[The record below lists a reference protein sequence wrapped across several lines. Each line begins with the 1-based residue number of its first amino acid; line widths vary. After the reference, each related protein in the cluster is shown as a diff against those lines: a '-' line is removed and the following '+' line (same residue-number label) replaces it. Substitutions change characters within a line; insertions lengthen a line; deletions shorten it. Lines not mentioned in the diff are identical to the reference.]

1 MAQAAT
7 VPSGAAEQRSLA
19 SRMRGWKDDASGLEQ
34 RLKDLETIAR
44 SLRRRWW
51 LVGLGLALGLT
62 GWAFGVVR
70 TRPGT
75 IVLVGGG
82 GLVLNAL
89 LGIINERGWYR
100 WWLIYGLALLDVLL
114 VGVLVVWFGHG
125 GFVVAFLIAVLPYA
139 FDQGHTV
146 GNFLVLTAALAYLG
160 ARYLHGVLYGDAG
173 GLTAAGL
180 ETVGFITVAWALKQI
195 PAVLIQRIRQTRDV
209 MGEAERG
216 YLAVRAAAEESDEL
230 GFLEKSFNRM
240 LEEIGTTISTVQREA
255 DEVAAFSE
263 QLAAS
268 AEQLHATSETVTH
281 TAQKLARDLAK
292 QRELAEAARG
302 ESAKAADQAE
312 SLRVRAELMQ
322 VDAAR
327 LVAAAQRGRERVA
340 RASQTLR
347 AVGDEVRATASTV
360 AGLSGMSE
368 RIGGFAQTIARI
380 ARQTHL
386 LALNAAIEAA
396 RAEEHGEGFAVVA
409 DEVRALAAEAGKSAR
424 EVAELVSE
432 LRAGIDAAARAMQS
446 GEAKVRDIGAVAAEA
461 DAALQELHQGIELV
475 GDLVNATAEVSR
487 GQAQRLAELAQ
498 SLQQVAAISSG
509 SSQSADGAAAATQTQ
524 ITSMGDLTATSQ
536 QLAQLAERLRASI
549 ARFSVL
555 RREQEGQEPPSPAPR
570 PTDHPARDT
579 RAAFGPWS
587 HIPALRG

>member
-1 MAQAAT
+1 
-7 VPSGAAEQRSLA
+7 
-19 SRMRGWKDDASGLEQ
+19 MRGWKDDASGLEQ

-51 LVGLGLALGLT
+51 LVGLGMALGIT
-62 GWAFGVVR
+62 GWAVGAVR

-75 IVLVGGG
+75 MVLVGGG

-125 GFVVAFLIAVLPYA
+125 GFAVAFLIAVLPYA

-160 ARYLHGVLYGDAG
+160 ASYLHDELYGATAS

-180 ETVGFITVAWALKQI
+180 ETVGLITVAWALKQI
-195 PAVLIQRIRQTRDV
+195 PATLIQRIRDARDV
-209 MGEAERG
+209 MGEAEQG
-216 YLAVRAAAEESDEL
+216 HLAVRAPAQQSDEL

-240 LEEIGTTISTVQREA
+240 LGEIGGTISTVQREA
-255 DEVAAFSE
+255 DEVAAFAE

-268 AEQLHATSETVTH
+268 AEELHATSETVTH
-281 TAQKLARDLAK
+281 TAQQLARDLAQ
-292 QRELAEAARG
+292 QRELAEGARG

-409 DEVRALAAEAGKSAR
+409 DEVRSLAGEAGKSAR

-461 DAALQELHQGIELV
+461 DSALQELHQGIELV
-475 GDLVNATAEVSR
+475 GDLVDATAEVSR

-509 SSQSADGAAAATQTQ
+509 SSQRADGAAAATQAQ

-555 RREQEGQEPPSPAPR
+555 RRDPAPR
-570 PTDHPARDT
+570 DPIA
-579 RAAFGPWS
+579 RAA
-587 HIPALRG
+587 AD

>member
-1 MAQAAT
+1 
-7 VPSGAAEQRSLA
+7 
-19 SRMRGWKDDASGLEQ
+19 MRGWKDDASGLEQ

-51 LVGLGLALGLT
+51 LVGLGMALGIT
-62 GWAFGVVR
+62 GWAVGAVR

-75 IVLVGGG
+75 MVLVGGG

-125 GFVVAFLIAVLPYA
+125 GFAVAFLIAVLPYA

-160 ARYLHGVLYGDAG
+160 ASYLHDGLYGGAAG

-180 ETVGFITVAWALKQI
+180 ETVGLITVAWALKQI
-195 PAVLIQRIRQTRDV
+195 PATLIRRIRDARDV
-209 MGEAERG
+209 MGEAEQG
-216 YLAVRAAAEESDEL
+216 HLAVRAPAQESDEL

-240 LEEIGTTISTVQREA
+240 LGEIGGTISTVQREA
-255 DEVAAFSE
+255 DEVAAFAE

-268 AEQLHATSETVTH
+268 AEELHATSETVTH
-281 TAQKLARDLAK
+281 TAQQLARDLAQ
-292 QRELAEAARG
+292 QRELAEGARG

-409 DEVRALAAEAGKSAR
+409 DEVRSLAGEAGKSAR

-461 DAALQELHQGIELV
+461 DGALQELHQGIELV

-509 SSQSADGAAAATQTQ
+509 SSQSADGAAAATQAQ

-555 RREQEGQEPPSPAPR
+555 RRDTAPR
-570 PTDHPARDT
+570 DDPGT
-579 RAAFGPWS
+579 RAA
-587 HIPALRG
+587 AD

>member
-1 MAQAAT
+1 
-7 VPSGAAEQRSLA
+7 
-19 SRMRGWKDDASGLEQ
+19 MRGWKDDATGLEQ

-51 LVGLGLALGLT
+51 LVGLGMAVGIA
-62 GWAFGVVR
+62 GWAVGVVR

-75 IVLVGGG
+75 MVLVGGG

-125 GFVVAFLIAVLPYA
+125 GFAVAFLIAVLPYA

-160 ARYLHGVLYGDAG
+160 ASYLHDALYGGAAG
-173 GLTAAGL
+173 GQTAAGL
-180 ETVGFITVAWALKQI
+180 ETVGLITVAWALKQI
-195 PAVLIQRIRQTRDV
+195 PATLIRRIRDARDV
-209 MGEAERG
+209 MGEAEQG
-216 YLAVRAAAEESDEL
+216 HLAVRAPAEESDEL

-240 LEEIGTTISTVQREA
+240 LGEIGGTISTVQREA
-255 DEVAAFSE
+255 DEVAAFAE

-268 AEQLHATSETVTH
+268 AEELHATSETVTH
-281 TAQKLARDLAK
+281 TAQQLARDLAQ
-292 QRELAEAARG
+292 QRELAEGARG

-409 DEVRALAAEAGKSAR
+409 DEVRSLAGEAGKSAR

-509 SSQSADGAAAATQTQ
+509 SSQRADGAAAATQAQ

-555 RREQEGQEPPSPAPR
+555 RRDPAPR
-570 PTDHPARDT
+570 DPIA
-579 RAAFGPWS
+579 RAA
-587 HIPALRG
+587 AD

>member
-1 MAQAAT
+1 
-7 VPSGAAEQRSLA
+7 
-19 SRMRGWKDDASGLEQ
+19 MRGWKDDASGLEQ

-51 LVGLGLALGLT
+51 LVGLGMALGIT
-62 GWAFGVVR
+62 GWAVGAVR

-75 IVLVGGG
+75 MVLVGGG

-125 GFVVAFLIAVLPYA
+125 GFAVAFLIAVLPYA

-160 ARYLHGVLYGDAG
+160 ASYLHDELYGTTAG

-180 ETVGFITVAWALKQI
+180 ETVGLITVAWALKQI
-195 PAVLIQRIRQTRDV
+195 PATLIQRIRDARDV
-209 MGEAERG
+209 MGEAEQG
-216 YLAVRAAAEESDEL
+216 HLAVRAPAQESDEL

-240 LEEIGTTISTVQREA
+240 LGEIGGTISTVQREA
-255 DEVAAFSE
+255 DEVAAFAE

-268 AEQLHATSETVTH
+268 AEELHATSETVTH
-281 TAQKLARDLAK
+281 TAQQLARDLAQ
-292 QRELAEAARG
+292 QRELAEGARG

-409 DEVRALAAEAGKSAR
+409 DEVRSLAGEAGKSAR

-461 DAALQELHQGIELV
+461 DGALQELHQGIELV

-509 SSQSADGAAAATQTQ
+509 SSQSADGAAAATQAQ

-555 RREQEGQEPPSPAPR
+555 RRDTTTRDDPS
-570 PTDHPARDT
+570 T
-579 RAAFGPWS
+579 RAA
-587 HIPALRG
+587 AD

>member
-1 MAQAAT
+1 MLLVTFSSTRPGQ
-7 VPSGAAEQRSLA
+7 GSLA
-19 SRMRGWKDDASGLEQ
+19 SRMRGWKDDAAGLEQ
-34 RLKDLETIAR
+34 RLKNLETIVR

-51 LVGLGLALGLT
+51 LVGCGLALGII
-62 GWAFGVVR
+62 GWGIGVVHA
-70 TRPGT
+70 RPGT
-75 IVLVGGG
+75 MVLLAGG
-82 GLVLNAL
+82 GLILNAL

-100 WWLIYGLALLDVLL
+100 WWLIYALALLDVLL
-114 VGVLVVWFGHG
+114 VAVLVVWFGHG

-160 ARYLHGVLYGDAG
+160 ASYLHDMLYGDSG

-409 DEVRALAAEAGKSAR
+409 DEVRSLAAEAGKSAR

-446 GEAKVRDIGAVAAEA
+446 GEAQVRDIGAVAAEA
-461 DAALQELHQGIELV
+461 DGALQELHQGIELV

-555 RREQEGQEPPSPAPR
+555 RREETTREPPV
-570 PTDHPARDT
+570 T
-579 RAAFGPWS
+579 RAA
-587 HIPALRG
+587 AD

>member
-1 MAQAAT
+1 
-7 VPSGAAEQRSLA
+7 
-19 SRMRGWKDDASGLEQ
+19 MRGWKDDASGLEQ

-51 LVGLGLALGLT
+51 LVGLGMALGIT
-62 GWAFGVVR
+62 GWAVGAVR

-75 IVLVGGG
+75 MVLVGGG

-125 GFVVAFLIAVLPYA
+125 GFAVAFLIAVLPYA

-160 ARYLHGVLYGDAG
+160 ASYLHDELYGATAS

-180 ETVGFITVAWALKQI
+180 ETVGLITVAWALKQI
-195 PAVLIQRIRQTRDV
+195 PATLIQRIRDARDV
-209 MGEAERG
+209 MGEAEQG
-216 YLAVRAAAEESDEL
+216 HLAVRAPAQQSDEL

-240 LEEIGTTISTVQREA
+240 LGEIGGTISTVQREA
-255 DEVAAFSE
+255 DEVAAFAE

-268 AEQLHATSETVTH
+268 AEELHATSETVTH
-281 TAQKLARDLAK
+281 TAQQLARDLAQ
-292 QRELAEAARG
+292 QRELAEGARG

-409 DEVRALAAEAGKSAR
+409 DEVRSLAGEAGKSAR

-461 DAALQELHQGIELV
+461 DGALQELHQGIELV

-509 SSQSADGAAAATQTQ
+509 SSQSADGAAAATQAQ
-524 ITSMGDLTATSQ
+524 IISMGDLTATSQ

-555 RREQEGQEPPSPAPR
+555 RRDTTTRDDPS
-570 PTDHPARDT
+570 T
-579 RAAFGPWS
+579 RAA
-587 HIPALRG
+587 AD

>member
-1 MAQAAT
+1 
-7 VPSGAAEQRSLA
+7 
-19 SRMRGWKDDASGLEQ
+19 MRGWKDDASGLEQ

-125 GFVVAFLIAVLPYA
+125 GFAVAFLIAVLPYA

-160 ARYLHGVLYGDAG
+160 ASYLHDALYGGAG
-173 GLTAAGL
+173 GQTAAGL
-180 ETVGFITVAWALKQI
+180 ETVGLITVAWALKQI
-195 PAVLIQRIRQTRDV
+195 PATLIRRIRDARDV
-209 MGEAERG
+209 MGEAEQG
-216 YLAVRAAAEESDEL
+216 QLAVRAPAEESDEL

-240 LEEIGTTISTVQREA
+240 LGEIGATISTVQREA
-255 DEVAAFSE
+255 DEVAAFAE

-268 AEQLHATSETVTH
+268 AEELHATSETVTH
-281 TAQKLARDLAK
+281 TAQHLARDLAQ
-292 QRELAEAARG
+292 QRELAEGARG

-360 AGLSGMSE
+360 AGLSGMSD

-409 DEVRALAAEAGKSAR
+409 DEVRSLAGEAGKSAR

-461 DAALQELHQGIELV
+461 DSALQELHQGIELV
-475 GDLVNATAEVSR
+475 GDLVDATAEVSR

-509 SSQSADGAAAATQTQ
+509 SSQSADGAAAATQAQ

-555 RREQEGQEPPSPAPR
+555 RRDPAPR
-570 PTDHPARDT
+570 EHPST
-579 RAAFGPWS
+579 RAA
-587 HIPALRG
+587 AD

>member
-1 MAQAAT
+1 MPDRAAGEGGRVT
-7 VPSGAAEQRSLA
+7 VPAGEADRQTLA
-19 SRMRGWKDDASGLEQ
+19 SKIRGWKDDATGLEQ

-51 LVGLGLALGLT
+51 LVGTGLVLGLI
-62 GWAFGVVR
+62 GWVVTAVP

-75 IVLVGGG
+75 IVLVAGS
-82 GLVLNAL
+82 GLILNAL
-89 LGIINERGWYR
+89 LGMINERGWYR
-100 WWLIYGLALLDVLL
+100 WWLIYALALIDV
-114 VGVLVVWFGHG
+114 VLVAVLIVWFGHG

-160 ARYLHGVLYGDAG
+160 AVQMHHALYGGDAALAPG
-173 GLTAAGL
+173 PVL
-180 ETVGFITVAWALKQI
+180 ETVTLMVVAMTLKEI
-195 PAVLIQRIRQTRDV
+195 PATLIQRIRRTRSI
-209 MGEAERG
+209 MGEAEHG
-216 YLAVRAAAEESDEL
+216 LLAVRAAAQESDEL
-230 GFLEKSFNRM
+230 GFLEKSFNKM
-240 LEEIGTTISTVQREA
+240 IEEIGGTISTVQREA
-255 DEVAAFSE
+255 DEVAAFAE

-268 AEQLHATSETVTH
+268 AEELHATSETVTH
-281 TAQKLARDLAK
+281 TAQRLAGDLGK
-292 QRELAEAARG
+292 QRDMAEGARG
-302 ESAKAADQAE
+302 ESGKAADQAE
-312 SLRVRAELMQ
+312 ALRVRAELMQ
-322 VDAAR
+322 ADAGR
-327 LVAAAQRGRERVA
+327 LVAAAERGRERVA

-347 AVGDEVRATASTV
+347 TVGEEVRATASTV

-368 RIGGFAQTIARI
+368 RIGVFAQTIARI

-396 RAEEHGEGFAVVA
+396 RAAEHGEGFAVVA
-409 DEVRALAAEAGKSAR
+409 DEVRSLAAEAGKSAR

-446 GEAKVRDIGAVAAEA
+446 GETKVRDIGAVAAEA
-461 DAALQELHQGIELV
+461 DSALQELHQGIELV

-487 GQAQRLAELAQ
+487 SQAQRLAQLAQ
-498 SLQQVAAISSG
+498 SLQQVAAISSA
-509 SSQSADGAAAATQTQ
+509 SSQSADGAAAATQAQ

-555 RREQEGQEPPSPAPR
+555 SRESTRGPVR
-570 PTDHPARDT
+570 
-579 RAAFGPWS
+579 RAA
-587 HIPALRG
+587 AD

>member
-1 MAQAAT
+1 MLLVTFSSTRPGQ
-7 VPSGAAEQRSLA
+7 GSLA
-19 SRMRGWKDDASGLEQ
+19 SRMRGWKDDAAGLEQ

-51 LVGLGLALGLT
+51 LVGFGLALGII
-62 GWAFGVVR
+62 GWGFGVVHA
-70 TRPGT
+70 RPGT
-75 IVLVGGG
+75 MVLLAGG
-82 GLVLNAL
+82 GLILNAL

-100 WWLIYGLALLDVLL
+100 WWLIYALALLDVLL
-114 VGVLVVWFGHG
+114 VAVLVVWFGHG

-160 ARYLHGVLYGDAG
+160 ASYLHDMLYGDSG

-340 RASQTLR
+340 QASQTLR

-409 DEVRALAAEAGKSAR
+409 DEVRSLAAEAGKSAR

-446 GEAKVRDIGAVAAEA
+446 GEAQVRDIGAVAAEA
-461 DAALQELHQGIELV
+461 DGALQELHQGIELV

-555 RREQEGQEPPSPAPR
+555 RREETTREPPV
-570 PTDHPARDT
+570 T
-579 RAAFGPWS
+579 RAA
-587 HIPALRG
+587 AD

>member
-1 MAQAAT
+1 MAQT
-7 VPSGAAEQRSLA
+7 VTVQPGAAEQRSLA

-51 LVGLGLALGLT
+51 LVGLGLALGIT
-62 GWAFGVVR
+62 GWAFGAVR

-75 IVLVGGG
+75 MVLVGGG

-114 VGVLVVWFGHG
+114 VGVLLVWFGHG
-125 GFVVAFLIAVLPYA
+125 GFAVAFLIAVLPYA

-160 ARYLHGVLYGDAG
+160 ASYLHDALYGGAAG
-173 GLTAAGL
+173 GLTATGL
-180 ETVGFITVAWALKQI
+180 ETVGLITVAWALKQI
-195 PAVLIQRIRQTRDV
+195 PATLIRRIREARDV
-209 MGEAERG
+209 MGEAEQG
-216 YLAVRAAAEESDEL
+216 HLAVRAPAEESDEL

-240 LEEIGTTISTVQREA
+240 LGEIGGTISTVQREA
-255 DEVAAFSE
+255 DEVAAFAE

-268 AEQLHATSETVTH
+268 AEELHATSETVTH
-281 TAQKLARDLAK
+281 TAQQLARDLAQ
-292 QRELAEAARG
+292 QRELAEGARG

-409 DEVRALAAEAGKSAR
+409 DEVRSLAGEAGKSAR

-461 DAALQELHQGIELV
+461 DGALQELHQGIELV

-487 GQAQRLAELAQ
+487 GQAKRLAELAQ

-509 SSQSADGAAAATQTQ
+509 SSQSADGAAAATQAQ
-524 ITSMGDLTATSQ
+524 IISMGDLTATSQ

-555 RREQEGQEPPSPAPR
+555 RRDPATREPPS
-570 PTDHPARDT
+570 T
-579 RAAFGPWS
+579 RAA
-587 HIPALRG
+587 AD

>member
-1 MAQAAT
+1 MVQAVTAQ
-7 VPSGAAEQRSLA
+7 PGAADHRSLA

-125 GFVVAFLIAVLPYA
+125 GFAVAFLIAVLPYA

-160 ARYLHGVLYGDAG
+160 ASYLHDALYGGAG
-173 GLTAAGL
+173 GQTAAGL
-180 ETVGFITVAWALKQI
+180 ETVGLITVAWALKQI
-195 PAVLIQRIRQTRDV
+195 PATLIRRIRDARDV
-209 MGEAERG
+209 MGEAEQG
-216 YLAVRAAAEESDEL
+216 QLAVRAPAEESDEL

-240 LEEIGTTISTVQREA
+240 LGEIGATISTVQREA
-255 DEVAAFSE
+255 DEVAAFAE

-268 AEQLHATSETVTH
+268 AEELHATSETVTH
-281 TAQKLARDLAK
+281 TAQHLARDLAQ
-292 QRELAEAARG
+292 QRELAEGARG

-409 DEVRALAAEAGKSAR
+409 DEVRSLAGEAGKSAR

-461 DAALQELHQGIELV
+461 DGALQELHQGIELV

-509 SSQSADGAAAATQTQ
+509 SSQSADGAAAATQAQ
-524 ITSMGDLTATSQ
+524 IISMGDLTATSQ

-555 RREQEGQEPPSPAPR
+555 RRDPATREPPS
-570 PTDHPARDT
+570 T
-579 RAAFGPWS
+579 RAA
-587 HIPALRG
+587 AD

>member
-1 MAQAAT
+1 MFLVTLPDTLQ
-7 VPSGAAEQRSLA
+7 GRGSLA
-19 SRMRGWKDDASGLEQ
+19 SRVRGWKDDATGLEQ

-51 LVGLGLALGLT
+51 LVGLGLPLGII
-62 GWAFGVVR
+62 GWGFGAVR

-75 IVLVGGG
+75 MVLLGGG

-100 WWLIYGLALLDVLL
+100 WWLIYVLALLDVLL

-160 ARYLHGVLYGDAG
+160 ASYLHGVLYGDAG

-180 ETVGFITVAWALKQI
+180 ETVVFITVAWALKQI
-195 PAVLIQRIRQTRDV
+195 PATLIRRIREARDV

-216 YLAVRAAAEESDEL
+216 QLAVRAPAEESDEL

-240 LEEIGTTISTVQREA
+240 LGEIGATISTVQREA
-255 DEVAAFSE
+255 DEVAAFAE

-268 AEQLHATSETVTH
+268 AEELHATSETVTH
-281 TAQKLARDLAK
+281 TAQQLARDLAK

-396 RAEEHGEGFAVVA
+396 RAEQHGEGFAVVA
-409 DEVRALAAEAGKSAR
+409 DEVRSLAGEAGKSAR

-461 DAALQELHQGIELV
+461 DSALQELHHGIELV

-509 SSQSADGAAAATQTQ
+509 SSQSADGAAAATQAQ

-555 RREQEGQEPPSPAPR
+555 RREQEGQEPPVA
-570 PTDHPARDT
+570 
-579 RAAFGPWS
+579 RAA
-587 HIPALRG
+587 AD

>member
-1 MAQAAT
+1 MVQAVTAQ
-7 VPSGAAEQRSLA
+7 PGAADHRSLA

-125 GFVVAFLIAVLPYA
+125 GFAVAFLIAVLPYA

-160 ARYLHGVLYGDAG
+160 ASYLHDVLYGDSG

-216 YLAVRAAAEESDEL
+216 YLAVRAAAEEAEEL

-281 TAQKLARDLAK
+281 TAQKLATDLAS
-292 QRELAEAARG
+292 QRALADGARG

-322 VDAAR
+322 ADAGR
-327 LVAAAQRGRERVA
+327 LLAAAERGRDRVA

-347 AVGDEVRATASTV
+347 AVGEEVRATAATV
-360 AGLSGMSE
+360 ASLSGMSE
-368 RIGGFAQTIARI
+368 RIGVFAQTLAR
-380 ARQTHL
+380 T
-386 LALNAAIEAA
+386 
-396 RAEEHGEGFAVVA
+396 
-409 DEVRALAAEAGKSAR
+409 
-424 EVAELVSE
+424 
-432 LRAGIDAAARAMQS
+432 
-446 GEAKVRDIGAVAAEA
+446 
-461 DAALQELHQGIELV
+461 
-475 GDLVNATAEVSR
+475 
-487 GQAQRLAELAQ
+487 
-498 SLQQVAAISSG
+498 
-509 SSQSADGAAAATQTQ
+509 
-524 ITSMGDLTATSQ
+524 
-536 QLAQLAERLRASI
+536 
-549 ARFSVL
+549 
-555 RREQEGQEPPSPAPR
+555 
-570 PTDHPARDT
+570 
-579 RAAFGPWS
+579 
-587 HIPALRG
+587 

>member
-1 MAQAAT
+1 MFLVTLPDTLQ
-7 VPSGAAEQRSLA
+7 GRGSLA
-19 SRMRGWKDDASGLEQ
+19 SRVRGWKDDATGLEQ

-51 LVGLGLALGLT
+51 LVGLGLPLGII
-62 GWAFGVVR
+62 GWGFGAVR

-75 IVLVGGG
+75 MVLLGGG

-100 WWLIYGLALLDVLL
+100 WWLIYVLALLDVLL

-160 ARYLHGVLYGDAG
+160 ASYLHGVLYGDAG

-195 PAVLIQRIRQTRDV
+195 PATLIRRIREARDV

-216 YLAVRAAAEESDEL
+216 QLAVRAPAEESDEL

-240 LEEIGTTISTVQREA
+240 LGEIGATISTVQREA
-255 DEVAAFSE
+255 DEVAAFAE

-268 AEQLHATSETVTH
+268 AEELHATSETVTH
-281 TAQKLARDLAK
+281 TAQQLARDLAK

-368 RIGGFAQTIARI
+368 RIGEFAQTIARI

-396 RAEEHGEGFAVVA
+396 RAEQHGEGFAVVA
-409 DEVRALAAEAGKSAR
+409 DEVRSLAGEAGKSAR

-461 DAALQELHQGIELV
+461 DSALQELHHGIKLV

-509 SSQSADGAAAATQTQ
+509 SSQSADGAAAATQAQ

-555 RREQEGQEPPSPAPR
+555 RREQEGQEPPVA
-570 PTDHPARDT
+570 
-579 RAAFGPWS
+579 RAA
-587 HIPALRG
+587 AD

>member
-1 MAQAAT
+1 VWNLPRVTQPLT
-7 VPSGAAEQRSLA
+7 TSTPSPTRLSLA
-19 SRMRGWKDDASGLEQ
+19 SRLRGWKDEGQGLEQ
-34 RLKDLETIAR
+34 RLKDLETFAR
-44 SLRRRWW
+44 SLRRRWVM
-51 LVGLGLALGLT
+51 VGGGFAMGLLGWG
-62 GWAFGVVR
+62 FGAVR

-75 IVLVGGG
+75 MVLVSGTAA
-82 GLVLNAL
+82 VLNAL
-89 LGIINERGWYR
+89 VGMINERGWYR
-100 WWLIYGLALLDVLL
+100 WWLIYVLALLDVLL
-114 VGVLVVWFGHG
+114 VAVLIVWFGHG
-125 GFVVAFLIAVLPYA
+125 GFVAAFLIAVLPYT
-139 FDQGHTV
+139 FDQGEVV
-146 GNFLVLTAALAYLG
+146 GNFLVLVASLAYL
-160 ARYLHGVLYGDAG
+160 AACHLHAALYGGTGA
-173 GLTAAGL
+173 LTTEPVL
-180 ETVGFITVAWALKQI
+180 ETVLFIGVAMALKSI
-195 PAVLIQRIRQTRDV
+195 PATLIERIRRARSV
-209 MGEAERG
+209 MGEAEQG
-216 YLAVRAAAEESDEL
+216 YLAVRAAAGQSDEL

-240 LEEIGTTISTVQREA
+240 LEEIGATISTVQREA
-255 DEVAAFSE
+255 DEVAAFAE

-268 AEQLHATSETVTH
+268 AEELHATSESVTH
-281 TAQKLARDLAK
+281 TAQQLAQDLGS
-292 QRELAEAARG
+292 QRQMAEAARG

-322 VDAAR
+322 ADAAR
-327 LVAAAQRGRERVA
+327 LVAAAERGRDRVA

-347 AVGDEVRATASTV
+347 AVGEEVRTTAATV

-368 RIGGFAQTIARI
+368 RIGAFAQTIARI

-424 EVAELVSE
+424 EVAELVSD

-461 DAALQELHQGIELV
+461 DGALQELHQGIELI

-487 GQAQRLAELAQ
+487 SQAQRLAELAQ

-509 SSQSADGAAAATQTQ
+509 SSQSADGAAAATQAQ

-536 QLAQLAERLRASI
+536 QLAQLAERLRGSI

-555 RREQEGQEPPSPAPR
+555 AREQDTRE
-570 PTDHPARDT
+570 HPAT
-579 RAAFGPWS
+579 RAA
-587 HIPALRG
+587 AD

>member
-1 MAQAAT
+1 MPQEADQMTVQA
-7 VPSGAAEQRSLA
+7 GAADRPSLA
-19 SRMRGWKDDASGLEQ
+19 SKIRGWKDDATGLEQ

-125 GFVVAFLIAVLPYA
+125 GFAVAFLIAVLPYA

-160 ARYLHGVLYGDAG
+160 ASFLHNTLYEPSRSLRD
-173 GLTAAGL
+173 AGL
-180 ETVGFITVAWALKQI
+180 ETVVFIFVAMALKRI
-195 PAVLIQRIRQTRDV
+195 PATLIARIRHARSV

-216 YLAVRAAAEESDEL
+216 YLAVRAPAGESDEL
-230 GFLEKSFNRM
+230 GFLERSFNRM
-240 LEEIGTTISTVQREA
+240 IEEIGGTISTVQREA
-255 DEVAAFSE
+255 DEVAALAE

-268 AEQLHATSETVTH
+268 AEELHATSETVTH
-281 TAQKLARDLAK
+281 TAQRLATDLGQ
-292 QRELAEAARG
+292 QREMAEGARG
-302 ESAKAADQAE
+302 ESAKAAEQAE

-322 VDAAR
+322 ADAGR
-327 LVAAAQRGRERVA
+327 LVAAAERGRERVA

-347 AVGDEVRATASTV
+347 AVGEEVRTTAATV

-368 RIGGFAQTIARI
+368 RIEIG
-380 ARQTHL
+380 
-386 LALNAAIEAA
+386 
-396 RAEEHGEGFAVVA
+396 RAHV
-409 DEVRALAAEAGKSAR
+409 
-424 EVAELVSE
+424 
-432 LRAGIDAAARAMQS
+432 
-446 GEAKVRDIGAVAAEA
+446 
-461 DAALQELHQGIELV
+461 
-475 GDLVNATAEVSR
+475 
-487 GQAQRLAELAQ
+487 
-498 SLQQVAAISSG
+498 
-509 SSQSADGAAAATQTQ
+509 
-524 ITSMGDLTATSQ
+524 
-536 QLAQLAERLRASI
+536 
-549 ARFSVL
+549 
-555 RREQEGQEPPSPAPR
+555 
-570 PTDHPARDT
+570 
-579 RAAFGPWS
+579 
-587 HIPALRG
+587 